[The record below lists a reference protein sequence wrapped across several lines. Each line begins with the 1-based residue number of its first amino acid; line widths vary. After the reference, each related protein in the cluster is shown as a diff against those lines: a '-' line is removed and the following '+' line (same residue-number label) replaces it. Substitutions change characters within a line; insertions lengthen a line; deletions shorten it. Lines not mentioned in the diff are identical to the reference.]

1 MKQGTM
7 NILFFVLKTKLL
19 KNGEAPILMRI
30 TINGQYE
37 EIRIQRS
44 VPLKNWNP
52 AKGCSKG
59 KDRASIELNNYI
71 SALTTRAYEKH
82 KELTFES
89 ALITPKTILKRVFGK
104 DETIR
109 TLLGTVKEEISSM
122 EKVVDIDYSPV
133 TINRYK
139 NVLRKLETF
148 VPRFYEK
155 NDITFHELSP
165 DFIKA
170 FDVFLKTEAG
180 LCRNTI
186 VRYMKCLKKITNLAL
201 ANEWIAKDPFVGVK
215 FHEKEVVREF
225 LTMDELLTIY
235 HKDFPLERIRIVRD
249 VFIFAVIQ
257 MLH

>member
-1 MKQGTM
+1 
-7 NILFFVLKTKLL
+7 
-19 KNGEAPILMRI
+19 MRI

-71 SALTTRAYEKH
+71 SAHTTRAYEKH

-104 DETIR
+104 DETVR

-133 TINRYK
+133 TSTVIRMCSEN
-139 NVLRKLETF
+139 
-148 VPRFYEK
+148 
-155 NDITFHELSP
+155 
-165 DFIKA
+165 
-170 FDVFLKTEAG
+170 LKR
-180 LCRNTI
+180 LCRAFMRRMILHSMN
-186 VRYMKCLKKITNLAL
+186 
-201 ANEWIAKDPFVGVK
+201 
-215 FHEKEVVREF
+215 
-225 LTMDELLTIY
+225 
-235 HKDFPLERIRIVRD
+235 FPLISSRLLM
-249 VFIFAVIQ
+249 FS
-257 MLH
+257 

>member
-1 MKQGTM
+1 MIMKQGTM

-104 DETIR
+104 DETVR

-122 EKVVDIDYSPV
+122 KKVVDIDYSPV

-155 NDITFHELSP
+155 DDITFHELSP
-165 DFIKA
+165 LISS
-170 FDVFLKTEAG
+170 
-180 LCRNTI
+180 R
-186 VRYMKCLKKITNLAL
+186 
-201 ANEWIAKDPFVGVK
+201 
-215 FHEKEVVREF
+215 
-225 LTMDELLTIY
+225 LLM
-235 HKDFPLERIRIVRD
+235 FS
-249 VFIFAVIQ
+249 
-257 MLH
+257 

>member
-104 DETIR
+104 DETVR
-109 TLLGTVKEEISSM
+109 TLLGTLNTTGNNRQIVSAPVQEPARTPGKT
-122 EKVVDIDYSPV
+122 DSP
-133 TINRYK
+133 
-139 NVLRKLETF
+139 LL
-148 VPRFYEK
+148 
-155 NDITFHELSP
+155 
-165 DFIKA
+165 
-170 FDVFLKTEAG
+170 AG
-180 LCRNTI
+180 LGGLLSASSSPADETPDNPGERKK
-186 VRYMKCLKKITNLAL
+186 RKKKRHLKL
-201 ANEWIAKDPFVGVK
+201 
-215 FHEKEVVREF
+215 
-225 LTMDELLTIY
+225 
-235 HKDFPLERIRIVRD
+235 
-249 VFIFAVIQ
+249 
-257 MLH
+257 

>member
-59 KDRASIELNNYI
+59 KDRVFHRIEQLYFRPHY
-71 SALTTRAYEKH
+71 TRIRKAQG
-82 KELTFES
+82 LTFES

-104 DETIR
+104 DETVR

-139 NVLRKLETF
+139 NVLRKLENVCAMLF
-148 VPRFYEK
+148 MRRRILHSMNFPMISSR
-155 NDITFHELSP
+155 
-165 DFIKA
+165 
-170 FDVFLKTEAG
+170 
-180 LCRNTI
+180 
-186 VRYMKCLKKITNLAL
+186 
-201 ANEWIAKDPFVGVK
+201 
-215 FHEKEVVREF
+215 
-225 LTMDELLTIY
+225 LLM
-235 HKDFPLERIRIVRD
+235 FS
-249 VFIFAVIQ
+249 
-257 MLH
+257 

>member
-52 AKGCSKG
+52 ARGCSKG

-89 ALITPKTILKRVFGK
+89 ALIYNPQIEMFARFKMKSSFHKTKR
-104 DETIR
+104 I
-109 TLLGTVKEEISSM
+109 I
-122 EKVVDIDYSPV
+122 
-133 TINRYK
+133 
-139 NVLRKLETF
+139 
-148 VPRFYEK
+148 
-155 NDITFHELSP
+155 
-165 DFIKA
+165 
-170 FDVFLKTEAG
+170 
-180 LCRNTI
+180 
-186 VRYMKCLKKITNLAL
+186 
-201 ANEWIAKDPFVGVK
+201 
-215 FHEKEVVREF
+215 
-225 LTMDELLTIY
+225 
-235 HKDFPLERIRIVRD
+235 
-249 VFIFAVIQ
+249 
-257 MLH
+257 

>member
-52 AKGCSKG
+52 ARGCSKG

-89 ALITPKTILKRVFGK
+89 ALITPKTILKRV
-104 DETIR
+104 
-109 TLLGTVKEEISSM
+109 
-122 EKVVDIDYSPV
+122 
-133 TINRYK
+133 
-139 NVLRKLETF
+139 LE
-148 VPRFYEK
+148 RMR
-155 NDITFHELSP
+155 LSGHY
-165 DFIKA
+165 
-170 FDVFLKTEAG
+170 LEQS
-180 LCRNTI
+180 
-186 VRYMKCLKKITNLAL
+186 KKKYHL
-201 ANEWIAKDPFVGVK
+201 W
-215 FHEKEVVREF
+215 RR
-225 LTMDELLTIY
+225 LLT
-235 HKDFPLERIRIVRD
+235 
-249 VFIFAVIQ
+249 
-257 MLH
+257 

>member
-71 SALTTRAYEKH
+71 SAHTTRAYEKH

-89 ALITPKTILKRVFGK
+89 ALMCSERMRLSGRC
-104 DETIR
+104 
-109 TLLGTVKEEISSM
+109 
-122 EKVVDIDYSPV
+122 
-133 TINRYK
+133 
-139 NVLRKLETF
+139 LEQ
-148 VPRFYEK
+148 
-155 NDITFHELSP
+155 S
-165 DFIKA
+165 
-170 FDVFLKTEAG
+170 
-180 LCRNTI
+180 
-186 VRYMKCLKKITNLAL
+186 KK
-201 ANEWIAKDPFVGVK
+201 K
-215 FHEKEVVREF
+215 
-225 LTMDELLTIY
+225 
-235 HKDFPLERIRIVRD
+235 FPLWKRLLI
-249 VFIFAVIQ
+249 
-257 MLH
+257 

>member
-104 DETIR
+104 DETVR
-109 TLLGTVKEEISSM
+109 TLLKTVKEEISSM

-133 TINRYK
+133 STVIRMCSEN
-139 NVLRKLETF
+139 
-148 VPRFYEK
+148 
-155 NDITFHELSP
+155 
-165 DFIKA
+165 
-170 FDVFLKTEAG
+170 LKR
-180 LCRNTI
+180 LCHGFMRRRILHSMN
-186 VRYMKCLKKITNLAL
+186 
-201 ANEWIAKDPFVGVK
+201 
-215 FHEKEVVREF
+215 
-225 LTMDELLTIY
+225 
-235 HKDFPLERIRIVRD
+235 FPLISSR
-249 VFIFAVIQ
+249 FLMFS
-257 MLH
+257 

>member
-1 MKQGTM
+1 MCNFKKKMIMKQGTM

-104 DETIR
+104 DETVR

-155 NDITFHELSP
+155 DDITFDRSRTVPQHNSPLHEMPEENHQYGNSQ
-165 DFIKA
+165 
-170 FDVFLKTEAG
+170 
-180 LCRNTI
+180 R
-186 VRYMKCLKKITNLAL
+186 
-201 ANEWIAKDPFVGVK
+201 
-215 FHEKEVVREF
+215 
-225 LTMDELLTIY
+225 MDA
-235 HKDFPLERIRIVRD
+235 ERPVLRI
-249 VFIFAVIQ
+249 
-257 MLH
+257 